1 MRFTGGGL
9 TTLRGYGDTVQMRL
23 KQSIYHVDSNELF
36 FYLNIGGKGRKPFR
50 PYMPV
55 KSVQ

>member
-9 TTLRGYGDTVQMRL
+9 TTSRGYGDTVQMRL

-36 FYLNIGGKGRKPFR
+36 FLFKHRRQGAEAI
-50 PYMPV
+50 
-55 KSVQ
+55 